1 MRALLSSDWHLRTT
15 NPENRIDTSFF
26 ETQLNKIEQIFTIFK
41 GRNCQYILQAG
52 DLFDTPRPSFDLLET
67 HISLFNKYD
76 INSKNFLA
84 VAGQHD
90 LRFRTE
96 ERTAFKLMRFLNFIQ
111 KVEAKITLAEDIYL
125 YGASWGDPIPEI
137 KDKDC
142 FNILLIHKTI
152 VDKPLWFGHEDFLQ
166 SDKLF
171 KNNPYDVILA
181 GDNHTPVFYKH
192 KNQTIV
198 GCGCIV
204 RKTIAEA
211 DLKPHVYL
219 LDINNDLEYSLE
231 KVYLQFKPADEVFK
245 QEALERVDKKEN
257 QKLQEF
263 INSIKNN
270 EIGQSLDFRKN
281 LEIAMK
287 PMEQNIKDIITKA
300 FEEIEK

>member
-1 MRALLSSDWHLRTT
+1 MTRILLSSDWHIRNTT
-15 NPENRIDTSFF
+15 PENRKDPFF
-26 ETQLNKIEQIFTIFK
+26 ATQVSKIQQIFTIFK
-41 GRNCQYILQAG
+41 ERNCQYILQAG

-67 HISLFNKYD
+67 YISLFNKYN
-76 INSKNFLA
+76 INDKNFLA

-96 ERTAFKLMRFLNFIQ
+96 ERTAFKLMRFLGFIQ
-111 KVEAKITLAEDIYL
+111 KVDTEITLSEDVHL
-125 YGASWGDPIPEI
+125 YGASWGDEIPTI
-137 KDKDC
+137 KDEDK
-142 FNILLIHKTI
+142 FNILLIHKII
-152 VDKPLWFGHEDFLQ
+152 VDHPQWPGQEGFLQ

-171 KNNPYDVILA
+171 KNNPYDVILT

-211 DLKPHVYL
+211 DLNPHIYI
-219 LDINNDLEYSLE
+219 LDINDDLEYTLE
-231 KVYLQFKPADEVFK
+231 KIYLQFKPADEVFK
-245 QEALERVDKKEN
+245 PEALERTNKKEN

-270 EIGQSLDFRKN
+270 EIGSSLNFRKN
-281 LEIAMK
+281 LEMAMK
-287 PMEQNIKDIITKA
+287 LMEQNIKDIITKA

>member
-1 MRALLSSDWHLRTT
+1 MIRLLLSSDWHLRTT
-15 NPENRIDTSFF
+15 NPEHRIDASFF
-26 ETQLNKIEQIFTIFK
+26 YTQLNKIEQILQIASEK
-41 GRNCQYILQAG
+41 NCKYILQAG
-52 DLFDTPRPSFDLLET
+52 DVTDGPRPSFELIEKYVE
-67 HISLFNKYD
+67 LFRKYKD
-76 INSKNFLA
+76 IRILH
-84 VAGQHD
+84 VYGQHD
-90 LRFRTE
+90 TRYRCK
-96 ERTAFKLMRFLNFIQ
+96 ERTATKLFNFLGYLQEVNGLH
-111 KVEAKITLAEDIYL
+111 KLSEDIHL

-152 VDKPLWFGHEDFLQ
+152 VDKPLWIGHEDFLQ
-166 SDKLF
+166 SDELF

-211 DLKPHVYL
+211 DLKPHIYI
-219 LDINNDLEYSLE
+219 LDITDDLEYTLE
-231 KVYLQFKPADEVFK
+231 KIYLQFKPADEVFK
-245 QEALERVDKKEN
+245 SEALERMDKKEN

-270 EIGQSLDFRKN
+270 EIGQSLNFRKN

-287 PMEQNIKDIITKA
+287 PMEQTIKNIIIKA